1 MDHFSHWDAGGAQ
14 KAAVASYSR
23 SEDVRL
29 GLAESLPNE
38 LQDGYLLHPR
48 MDIRRTREHKYF
60 MGVIG

>member
-38 LQDGYLLHPR
+38 LQGGCLLHPR
-48 MDIRRTREHKYF
+48 MDEKT
-60 MGVIG
+60 VA